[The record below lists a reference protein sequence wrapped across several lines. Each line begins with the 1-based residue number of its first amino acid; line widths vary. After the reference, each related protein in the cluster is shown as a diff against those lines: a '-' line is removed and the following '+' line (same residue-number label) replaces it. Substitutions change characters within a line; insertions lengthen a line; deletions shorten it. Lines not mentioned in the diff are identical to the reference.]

1 MIYFLDSSFWYQKQR
16 YKTEIQHDIGV
27 NIIKINNLVWPV
39 PIFIFVFVFLV
50 IAAVF
55 FLLFMQPEQPKPNI
69 IFVSIDTLRANHMG
83 SYGYWRDTSPHLDAL
98 GKENILFES
107 TYAPSSLTAPSHAS
121 MFTSLYPLSHGV
133 LRNGEMDSFSQDIV
147 TLADVLKSHGYK
159 TAGFSGGGNVSEIQG
174 FSRGFDQW
182 SEIRTLVPHL
192 PHVMEWLSENSEE
205 SFFLF
210 FHFFDVHGPYEI
222 RKDFLEM
229 YRDIGYV
236 DELIAHVEHIWE
248 KGNSLDIPYEQLS
261 IQNKIDLG
269 ILKKIKSLSTKH
281 AKSYLPQMA
290 KDEDILLLEWE
301 KTSDFERQRQMLI
314 DSYDA
319 GIKYTDHH
327 LDQFFSFLKEEGLW
341 DSTLLIVTSD
351 HGEEFMEHQILG
363 HGKSLYETLVHVPLI
378 VKMPASFGG
387 ITRRVSGLTELIDI
401 MPTVLDILDI
411 RLGGQ
416 MQGESLV
423 PLIKGKKKDGKEIV
437 FASLSNEDLEAKKS
451 VRTKRWRYMIF
462 DKDFSD
468 KDEFFDVLS
477 DPLEQTNL
485 IRENN
490 DNMETLK
497 SELLKHM
504 RECTNLYNEK
514 YFQNR
519 KSIEDYPKQL
529 KEKRLKVLRSLG
541 YIR

>member
-1 MIYFLDSSFWYQKQR
+1 MFDKGMKKKGIL
-16 YKTEIQHDIGV
+16 
-27 NIIKINNLVWPV
+27 
-39 PIFIFVFVFLV
+39 FIPALLAA
-50 IAAVF
+50 AAVCI
-55 FLLFMQPEQPKPNI
+55 LLFWQREKPRPNI
-69 IFVSIDTLRANHMG
+69 ILVSIDTLRANHMG
-83 SYGYWRDTSPHLDAL
+83 SYGYWKDTSPHLDAL
-98 GKENILFES
+98 GKGNILFEN
-107 TYAPSSLTAPSHAS
+107 TYAPSSLTAPSHVS

-133 LRNGEMDSFSQDIV
+133 LRNGEMDSFSQDIM

-174 FSRGFDQW
+174 FSRGFDLW
-182 SEIRTLVPHL
+182 SEIRELVPHL

-229 YRDIGYV
+229 YRDIEYV
-236 DELIAHVEHIWE
+236 NELSARVDHIWE
-248 KGNSLDIPYEQLS
+248 KKNSQDIPYDQLS

-269 ILKKIKSLSTKH
+269 ILKRIESLSTKQAH
-281 AKSYLPQMA
+281 QNFPQLV
-290 KDEDILLLEWE
+290 KDEYQLLLEWQ
-301 KTSDFERQRQMLI
+301 KTPDFERQRQLLI

-327 LDQFFSFLKEEGLW
+327 LDRFFNFLKEEDMW

-351 HGEEFMEHQILG
+351 HGEEFMEHQIIG

-378 VKMPASFGG
+378 VKMPVSFGG
-387 ITRRVSGLTELIDI
+387 MTRRVSGLIELIDI

-411 RLGGQ
+411 RLEGQ
-416 MQGESLV
+416 MQGESLL
-423 PLIKGKKKDGKEIV
+423 PLIRGKRKGGKKMV
-437 FASLSNEDLEAKKS
+437 FASLHDNNLESKRS
-451 VRTKRWRYMIF
+451 VRTERWRYMIF

-468 KDEFFDVLS
+468 KDEFFEVPS

-485 IRENN
+485 IKENN
-490 DNMETLK
+490 EHMETLK

-504 RECTNLYNEK
+504 RECMDIYNSK
-514 YFQNR
+514 YSQNR
-519 KSIEDYPKQL
+519 KSIEDYPKEL
-529 KEKRLKVLRSLG
+529 KEKRLEVLRSLG